1 MYLYRLPDHERAA
14 ILPRFRATTE
24 RTDLRGAGPQATG
37 PPHRCEQHRM
47 WRSGEASPAC
57 RIGTSLCVAASPMIV
72 LDGLSPVRG
81 GGIDC

>member
-1 MYLYRLPDHERAA
+1 
-14 ILPRFRATTE
+14 
-24 RTDLRGAGPQATG
+24 
-37 PPHRCEQHRM
+37 M
-47 WRSGEASPAC
+47 WRPGEASAAC